1 MSDPRETR
9 SATGR
14 ATAPPGRSAVHL
26 RLALLAVALV
36 LPTVSLVLLGS
47 LWLWQNGYVVYWAL
61 GTCIAVAGA
70 YLLERRLIVPLPA
83 AAVEELH
90 GSEPADQGWTPRQE
104 EAWADVQALAAK
116 APADRMTS
124 RDGVVNLGLEA

>member
-1 MSDPRETR
+1 MSDAGETR
-9 SATGR
+9 KATGR
-14 ATAPPGRSAVHL
+14 VSTLPAGRSAFNL

-61 GTCIAVAGA
+61 GTCLAVAGA

-83 AAVEELH
+83 AAVEAL
-90 GSEPADQGWTPRQE
+90 QGGERGDRSWTPRQE

-116 APADRMTS
+116 APAERMTS
-124 RDGVVNLGLEA
+124 R